1 MDSGAVNDSTPSE
14 NPLNSDA
21 LEPLLT
27 LAIGASEEV
36 NTTGSKDKRDK
47 NSYML
52 RSRNSRNK
60 ERDTVDAN
68 QGVLQTTPLNSPIL
82 MNQASPSHQSSSKE
96 NENIS
101 EREVPASNDLTEV
114 LLPQHLNLVQVHRV
128 SESVTNGNT
137 EGTEPAGLPAGLV
150 MIEQSVL
157 EQISGILK
165 NAGAVANDNIQKIIT
180 STVTPNVQITSSVQD
195 QQTEIQSNTNESPS
209 ESDVTHQPVLTT
221 DEDEW
226 IDTKATALQLTD
238 ELRRYHIPQAVFA
251 KKVLNRSQGTLSDI
265 LRKPK
270 PWNEMRLGKEIFR
283 KMKEWLSLPEVKRI
297 PQLRMEG
304 MLLGYHCLGYNS
316 TTTILEPKP
325 TKQILNQIHRSNIFK
340 AENNKIID

>member
-1 MDSGAVNDSTPSE
+1 MDMDSRAVNNSTPSG
-14 NPLNSDA
+14 NTVNSDA

-27 LAIGASEEV
+27 LALGASEEV
-36 NTTGSKDKRDK
+36 NTTSGSKDISDK

-52 RSRNSRNK
+52 RSKSSKTK
-60 ERDTVDAN
+60 ERYTEDSSE
-68 QGVLQTTPLNSPIL
+68 GVLQTTPLNTPIINPL
-82 MNQASPSHQSSSKE
+82 ESTSHQSPSKE
-96 NENIS
+96 NEIA
-101 EREVPASNDLTEV
+101 ERVVPASDTDLTEV
-114 LLPQHLNLVQVHRV
+114 ILPEHLNLVQVHTV
-128 SESVTNGNT
+128 SESVSNGNA
-137 EGTEPAGLPAGLV
+137 EGTEPVSLPAGLV

-165 NAGAVANDNIQKIIT
+165 NAGAVTNDNIQKIIT
-180 STVTPNVQITSSVQD
+180 STVTPNVQITSTIQD
-195 QQTEIQSNTNESPS
+195 QQTVIQSNTNGSTS
-209 ESDVTHQPVLTT
+209 ETNVTHQHVLAT
-221 DEDEW
+221 DEDDW

-304 MLLGYHCLGYNS
+304 MLLNNLCLYQVRKFLIGVR
-316 TTTILEPKP
+316 PV
-325 TKQILNQIHRSNIFK
+325 QDIFWNC
-340 AENNKIID
+340 ASFLSQAPFFCVC